1 MNESELYDNN
11 SKVSKTFKVGMIM
24 LGASVTTLIIG
35 AILGFTGALIRVGVP
50 IMVIS
55 TILIIIST
63 IIMSFGQ
70 YSGSNKQ
77 NTTLVQRKSID
88 DYIRDDN
95 RVIKV
100 NRSNNENYYKRDRDI
115 EYIEDL
121 EERLKQKRC

>member
-70 YSGSNKQ
+70 HSGSNK
-77 NTTLVQRKSID
+77 
-88 DYIRDDN
+88 
-95 RVIKV
+95 
-100 NRSNNENYYKRDRDI
+100 
-115 EYIEDL
+115 
-121 EERLKQKRC
+121 